1 MKHVRKKLLA
11 IAAAML
17 ISACSNMQPTSSFG
31 SIGYTETGQAS
42 FYANKHQSKK
52 TASGE
57 PYSHNLKTA
66 AHRKLPFGTRIKVTN
81 IKNSKSVVVRVNDRG
96 PYIKGRIVD
105 LSKSAFSSIASTA
118 SGIISV
124 ELEVVK

>member
-1 MKHVRKKLLA
+1 MKRIQNKL
-11 IAAAML
+11 IVISVAML
-17 ISACSNMQPTSSFG
+17 ISACSSMQTTTSSSVGHTEFG
-31 SIGYTETGQAS
+31 KAS

-57 PYSHNLKTA
+57 LYSHNLKTA
-66 AHRKLPFGTRIKVTN
+66 AHRNLPFGTMIKVTN
-81 IKNSKSVVVRVNDRG
+81 VKNGKSTVARVNDRG

-105 LSKSAFSSIASTA
+105 LSKSAFSSIANTA
-118 SGIISV
+118 TGVISV